1 MVEETKADKSIFD
14 IKSQDLQD
22 ALVTELKKESQKVH
36 WHAGSNFVMTLQ

>member
-22 ALVTELKKESQKVH
+22 SLFTIESQKVH
-36 WHAGSNFVMTLQ
+36 WHAG